1 MGEVYVWSEMDAGN
15 WEAHRG
21 KGKFDIETGWAQKV
35 VERWGVK
42 PRHWNEMKIH
52 EVTCKQMLRDAGEIV
67 GTRKWMPEQG
77 GGNFWYWDK
86 MHCKKVLRETGEH
99 VDIEARWPQKIGE
112 REAGGREES
121 QISKQGWTQEVA
133 ETRSGSLDI
142 EPKWR
147 CMQEAV
153 EREGEAEILKPHE
166 CGKLWRGTGGGDFRR
181 PRWNQI

>member
-15 WEAHRG
+15 WRAHRR

-52 EVTCKQMLRDAGEIV
+52 EDTCKKMLRGAGEIF
-67 GTRKWMPEQG
+67 GTRKWMPEEG
-77 GGNFWYWDK
+77 GGNLDIVTRCMQEGVERNGRTCRYWS
-86 MHCKKVLRETGEH
+86 H
-99 VDIEARWPQKIGE
+99 VTAENWWE
-112 REAGGREES
+112 RGKRKS
-121 QISKQGWTQEVA
+121 RYWTQ
-133 ETRSGSLDI
+133 I
-142 EPKWR
+142 R

-153 EREGEAEILKPHE
+153 ERRGEADILKPHE